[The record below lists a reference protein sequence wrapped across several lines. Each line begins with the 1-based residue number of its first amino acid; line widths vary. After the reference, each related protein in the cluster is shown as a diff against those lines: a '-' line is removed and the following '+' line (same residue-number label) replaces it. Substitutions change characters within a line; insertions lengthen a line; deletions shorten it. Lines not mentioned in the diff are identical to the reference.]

1 MPENRTSQTVEFDA
15 AQNPVVYMNAP
26 VDAVESDEDQQYR
39 ASAYSLLAALLRKS
53 PDESLLSRLGL
64 FSASNEDE
72 NDDLILAMS
81 MLALSASNHRLD
93 EIEDEYHQLFI
104 GLGRG
109 EVVPFASWYLTGFLM
124 EQPLSDLRDD
134 LKRLGFERSENV
146 TEPEDHIAALCEVMS
161 VMISDRASLETQVA
175 FFNQHMSPWL
185 DRFFSDLVQAESAV
199 FYQSVARFGT
209 AFIEFESEYFTM
221 QN

>member
-1 MPENRTSQTVEFDA
+1 MPENRISIPVSFDA
-15 AQNPVVYMNAP
+15 SHNTVVHMSPP
-26 VDAVESDEDQQYR
+26 VDAIETDEDQQYR
-39 ASAYSLLAALLRKS
+39 ASAYSLLAALLRKN

-81 MLALSASNHRLD
+81 MLALSASSHRLD
-93 EIEDEYHQLFI
+93 EIEDEYHQLFV

-109 EVVPFASWYLTGFLM
+109 EVVPFGSWYLTGFLM

-134 LKRLGFERSENV
+134 LQQLGFERSENV
-146 TEPEDHIAALCEVMS
+146 REPEDHIAALCEVMS
-161 VMISDRASLETQVA
+161 VMISDRASLETQLT
-175 FFNQHMSPWL
+175 FFNQHMSPWFG
-185 DRFFSDLVQAESAV
+185 RFFNDLVQSESAV